1 MTEWPRYALRD
12 VAPAIP
18 AENTFEPADLV
29 WQLGLDQIDGHTG
42 VVLRKHRAPASN
54 AGNSTIHFDQSH
66 VLYSKLRP
74 YLNKVEVPD
83 EPGIATT
90 ELISLQPHSH
100 VICREY
106 LAYYL
111 RSPGFLRYS
120 AQYVTG
126 AKMPR
131 VILDRFWTHEI
142 PVPLLS
148 EQRRI
153 VEILDQ
159 ANRLRSLRAAG
170 DAKAERLCRVLFMRM
185 FGNPATFW
193 RIGRLGDLLR
203 RRQGAL
209 QSGPFGTDLH
219 TSDFVPSGKI
229 LAVGIDNVLDG
240 EFVLGRNRRITPE
253 KYQELTKYTL
263 DPGDV
268 LITIMGTV
276 GRTCVF
282 PGTPS
287 PAICTK
293 HVYRMQLN
301 ESVHPEYL
309 SATLRFS
316 EAVRAQIGAG
326 ITGQTVSGIK
336 SKDLRRLQLSIPP
349 AELQAE
355 FAAGKEKIDAIQ
367 QRARSAR
374 KACEAL
380 FSLLAHRAFRAELT
394 ASWREAHMKELL
406 QEMEQQARTS
416 SQEVP
421 RP

>member
-1 MTEWPRYALRD
+1 MTDWPRVRLGDVLSLEYGKSLPARTRDPLGEFPVAGSNGPDGKHTTAL
-12 VAPAIP
+12 V
-18 AENTFEPADLV
+18 
-29 WQLGLDQIDGHTG
+29 
-42 VVLRKHRAPASN
+42 S
-54 AGNSTIHFDQSH
+54 S
-66 VLYSKLRP
+66 
-74 YLNKVEVPD
+74 
-83 EPGIATT
+83 PGIVVGRKGSAGRVYWYDNDFWPIDTT
-90 ELISLQPHSH
+90 YYVVPRMSLE
-100 VICREY
+100 IRW
-106 LAYYL
+106 AYYL
-111 RSPGFLRYS
+111 LSRLR
-120 AQYVTG
+120 
-126 AKMPR
+126 
-131 VILDRFWTHEI
+131 LDRFATTTGVPGLNRNDTYGLEI
-142 PVPLLS
+142 SLPPRS

-159 ANRLRSLRAAG
+159 ANCLRSLRAAG
-170 DAKAERLCRVLFMRM
+170 DAKAERLRRVLFMRM
-185 FGNPATFW
+185 FGNPATSW
-193 RIGRLGDLLR
+193 HIGRLGDFLR
-203 RRQGAL
+203 RKKGAL

-240 EFVLGRNRRITPE
+240 EFVLGRSRRITPE

-293 HVYRMQLN
+293 HVYRMQLD

-316 EAVRAQIGAG
+316 QAARAQIGAG
-326 ITGQTVSGIK
+326 VTGQTVSGIK
-336 SKDLRRLQLSIPP
+336 SEDLRRLQLSIPP
-349 AELQAE
+349 AELQAK
-355 FAAGKEKIDAIQ
+355 FAAGKEKIDVIQ

-380 FSLLAHRAFRAELT
+380 FSLLAHRAFGGELT

-406 QEMEQQARTS
+406 QEMEQQTKTS
-416 SQEVP
+416 SQVVP
-421 RP
+421 GP

>member
-1 MTEWPRYALRD
+1 MTDWPRVRLGEVLSLEYGKSLPARTRDPLGEFPVAGSNGPDGKHTTAL
-12 VAPAIP
+12 V
-18 AENTFEPADLV
+18 
-29 WQLGLDQIDGHTG
+29 
-42 VVLRKHRAPASN
+42 S
-54 AGNSTIHFDQSH
+54 S
-66 VLYSKLRP
+66 
-74 YLNKVEVPD
+74 
-83 EPGIATT
+83 PGIVVGRKGSAGRVYWYDNDFWPIDTT
-90 ELISLQPHSH
+90 YYVVPRMSLE
-100 VICREY
+100 IRW
-106 LAYYL
+106 AYYL
-111 RSPGFLRYS
+111 LSRLR
-120 AQYVTG
+120 
-126 AKMPR
+126 
-131 VILDRFWTHEI
+131 LDRFATTTGVPGLNRNDTYGLEI
-142 PVPLLS
+142 SLPPRS

-240 EFVLGRNRRITPE
+240 EFVLGRNRRITLE

-293 HVYRMQLN
+293 HVYRMQLD

-316 EAVRAQIGAG
+316 EAARAQIGAG